1 MALAQ
6 ALAREFDAVGV
17 VNDTVEDGVGER
29 GNANQVVPAVDW
41 NLTGNDE
48 RSLIV
53 TIFDDFEYISCLV
66 GCYRLWSPII
76 EDEKFDSGDG
86 SQQPGIT
93 GVAMRDGEVGEQ
105 PRNARV
111 ENRYVL
117 STCLVAESASEPA
130 LAQAGRSGYQQVAP
144 LSDPITGRELEEQRA
159 IEAARRRK
167 VDVLD
172 AGCQSARKID
182 PRSASKIDP
191 PCGLHDG

>member
-17 VNDTVEDGVGER
+17 VNDAVEDGVGER

-41 NLTGNDE
+41 DLTGDDE
-48 RSLIV
+48 RSLVV

-93 GVAMRDGEVGEQ
+93 GVAMRDGEVGEE
-105 PRNARV
+105 PGHAHVEDRDIFSAR
-111 ENRYVL
+111 
-117 STCLVAESASEPA
+117 LVAERTSEPA
-130 LAQAGRSGYQQVAP
+130 LTQAACARYEQIAALGDPIAGR
-144 LSDPITGRELEEQRA
+144 EFE
-159 IEAARRRK
+159 
-167 VDVLD
+167 
-172 AGCQSARKID
+172 
-182 PRSASKIDP
+182 
-191 PCGLHDG
+191 